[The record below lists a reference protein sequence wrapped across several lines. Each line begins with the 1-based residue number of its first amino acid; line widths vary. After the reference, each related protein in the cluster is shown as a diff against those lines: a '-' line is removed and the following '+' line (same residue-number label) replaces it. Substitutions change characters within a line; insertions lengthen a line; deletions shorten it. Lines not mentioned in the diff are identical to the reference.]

1 MEPNQN
7 HTWKT
12 KLHEV
17 IYEADTPSGKL
28 FDVLLLIFIILSIVL
43 VMLES
48 VVSIDR
54 EYHRLLYIGEWVV
67 TVLFTIEYL
76 LRIISVK
83 KPFKYVFSFFGII
96 DFLSTIPM
104 YLAILFGG
112 GAQALVTLRALRL
125 LRVFRIL
132 KLARYLGASNQ
143 LKDSIIASRVKI
155 MVFLF
160 AVMVSSIVFG
170 TIMYLVEGE
179 ANGFD
184 NIPKSVYWCV
194 VTLTTVGF
202 GDIAPQTPLGQFI
215 TTIIMILGY
224 GIIAVPTGIVSA
236 EYAKSSLKYNDNNNI
251 PQTKGPNT
259 VDLPEDVELHMNS
272 QCCINCLNTKHQ
284 DGADFCHKCG
294 HKLHQ

>member
-1 MEPNQN
+1 MEIENKHN
-7 HTWKT
+7 WKT
-12 KLHEV
+12 KLHEI
-17 IYEADTPSGKL
+17 IYEADTPNGKW
-28 FDVLLLIFIILSIVL
+28 FDVLLLVFILISIVL

-54 EYHRLLYIGEWVV
+54 EYHDILYVGEWIV
-67 TVLFTIEYL
+67 TILFSIEYV
-76 LRIISVK
+76 LRVISVR
-83 KPFKYVFSFFGII
+83 KPLNYVFSFFGVI

-104 YLAILFGG
+104 YLTFLFG

-132 KLARYLGASNQ
+132 KLARYLGASKQ

-155 MVFLF
+155 LVFLF
-160 AVMVSSIVFG
+160 AVLITSVIFG

-179 ANGFD
+179 ANGFT
-184 NIPKSVYWCV
+184 NIPKSVYWCI

-236 EYAKSSLKYNDNNNI
+236 EYTKSSLNKDDNTESQGNKLI
-251 PQTKGPNT
+251 H
-259 VDLPEDVELHMNS
+259 PEDLIEVHTNS
-272 QCCINCLNTKHQ
+272 QCCINCLAEKHQ
-284 DGADFCHKCG
+284 DGAEYCHKCG
-294 HKLHQ
+294 CKLRHD